1 MKEEVFFLK
10 YAFPCSFILL
20 DRKEITKEELDKLEK
35 AVVND
40 EVLDREYLEKIYFRA
55 FQKIEKFANE
65 LKKDKWGLEVLKKY
79 FIEEHNCIINEGKY
93 AYAKAPESLKN
104 LCKVHKA
111 KVLEIKDEVLIV
123 EYDGNKKR
131 PVMKLLVPGVV
142 VNDIVTI
149 HYGYAIEKL

>member
-1 MKEEVFFLK
+1 M
-10 YAFPCSFILL
+10 
-20 DRKEITKEELDKLEK
+20 
-35 AVVND
+35 
-40 EVLDREYLEKIYFRA
+40 
-55 FQKIEKFANE
+55 
-65 LKKDKWGLEVLKKY
+65 
-79 FIEEHNCIINEGKY
+79 
-93 AYAKAPESLKN
+93 
-104 LCKVHKA
+104 HKA